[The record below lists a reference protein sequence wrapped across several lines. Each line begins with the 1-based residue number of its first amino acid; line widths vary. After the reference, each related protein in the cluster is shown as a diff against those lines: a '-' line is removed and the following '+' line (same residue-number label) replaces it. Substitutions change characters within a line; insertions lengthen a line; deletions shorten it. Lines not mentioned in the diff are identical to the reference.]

1 MSESKP
7 NEDTRVK
14 LPALFHTTR
23 LGYSY
28 VSLKNYLK
36 DDKKIDAETNIFIDI
51 FKEAIS
57 KINKAEYSNT
67 STELVVE
74 FLSQSLGTEK
84 TVHKLSDSLSNED
97 LGRKFYNYLVN
108 GIDVEGCPEKIKL
121 IDFEHPENNTYN
133 VLTELTYQKPEC
145 EDNFRPDIT
154 LLINGIPLA
163 FIEVKKPNNKEGIKA
178 EYDRMIKR
186 QQNKTFRKFIN
197 ITQLMI
203 FSNNMEY
210 DDDDLDN
217 LFGAF
222 YATASYEKP
231 FFNHF
236 REEDEEYQKASFL
249 KPIDAQSEENEN
261 QILKDN
267 NHAEI

>member
-1 MSESKP
+1 MRSKIP
-7 NEDTRVK
+7 SEDTRVK
-14 LPALFHTTR
+14 LPALFHCTR
-23 LGYSY
+23 LGYEY
-28 VSLKNYLK
+28 LSLKRYII
-36 DDKKIDAETNIFIDI
+36 DGKKIDAETNIFIDI
-51 FKEAIS
+51 FKDSIS
-57 KINKAEYSNT
+57 KINNSEYSK
-67 STELVVE
+67 SSAELIVE

-84 TVHKLSDSLSNED
+84 VVHKISDSLDNED
-97 LGRKFYNYLVN
+97 LGRKFYNCLIN

-133 VLTELTYQKPEC
+133 VVTELTYQKPEC

-186 QQNKTFRKFIN
+186 QHNKTFRKFIN

-217 LFGAF
+217 LFGDF

-249 KPIDAQSEENEN
+249 KPIDGSSSRNLN
-261 QILKDN
+261 
-267 NHAEI
+267 